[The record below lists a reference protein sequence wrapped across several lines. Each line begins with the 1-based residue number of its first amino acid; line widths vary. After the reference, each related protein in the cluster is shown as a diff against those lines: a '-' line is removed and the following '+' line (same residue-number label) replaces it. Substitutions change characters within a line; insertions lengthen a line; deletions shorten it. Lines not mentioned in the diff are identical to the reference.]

1 MKFYDLWPY
10 VAVFPFISSIVFFV
24 AAKEMDPVRR
34 LFASIH
40 GWAALLVL
48 PFSAHIASQ
57 YPSLKVGVGL
67 PGILVLGG
75 VAAVSIFYAVAMVRV
90 RWTYHLLHIP
100 TVLVIATSF
109 VGSLFV
115 LADAH

>member
-1 MKFYDLWPY
+1 MNFYNLWPY
-10 VAVFPFISSIVFFV
+10 LAVFPFISSIVFFV
-24 AAKEMDPVRR
+24 LAKELDLVGR

-48 PFSAHIASQ
+48 PFSAYIASQ
-57 YPSLKVGVGL
+57 YPGLRVGVGV
-67 PGILVLGG
+67 PGTLILGG
-75 VAAVSIFYAVAMVRV
+75 VAAVSIFYAIAMVGT

-100 TVLVIATSF
+100 TALVVATGF